1 MEKHNKLNKKLNGW
15 AHQQNG
21 GKNQYTRK
29 ERNRNTQSEQER
41 ENRLKKKKKKRTEQS
56 FRYLWDYNKRSK
68 DLTFV
73 SLESWKEKE
82 KKRSAEKKILKEIM
96 AENSS
101 F

>member
-41 ENRLKKKKKKRTEQS
+41 ENRLKKKKRREQNRAS
-56 FRYLWDYNKRSK
+56 GTCGTITK
-68 DLTFV
+68 DQ
-73 SLESWKEKE
+73 
-82 KKRSAEKKILKEIM
+82 KI
-96 AENSS
+96 
-101 F
+101 